1 MTKSIQFSVVAAVV
15 ICLSSFS
22 FQSYAQDAGGLEEI
36 VVTAQKRSESMQ
48 DVPISIQV
56 FSADE
61 IERLNIRNTIDLVRN
76 VPNMIGI
83 NNVGLPQAASYFLRG
98 VGQDESISSL
108 DPAVG
113 TFVDGVYISRQIAN
127 NAKLYDVDSVEVLR
141 GPQGTLYG
149 RNTSGGAIRIITQK
163 PHDHNEGFIDLA
175 YGEYDTKEV
184 TGKVNLAISDNLFLK
199 VTAFYLDQSDGFL
212 QNVTLNRD
220 QWTQEAT
227 GARLQV
233 LYSPS
238 DQFEA
243 LFTYEHSD
251 DDTGGIVGAN
261 ALSACCSNDVYKVES
276 GLVNTWAGTNLDAY
290 SLKATWDLD
299 NMQVD
304 LIMARRDL
312 NHNFMNDYSD
322 QVVPAYII
330 PNNSYHVQ
338 ESVELN
344 FSGEGREGAVRWAAG
359 ASYYDDDNDVT
370 FGDGLCLFG
379 CVVEA
384 TFWRDMT
391 NVTKTRAI
399 YADVAFDINDQW
411 TLTVGGRHT
420 DDSRVMTVQQYLD
433 VSPIKIRDR
442 NQGNFLNRSGYI
454 QIPGVTFGTA
464 DVVALGTP
472 DRFDI
477 SEFTSRVI
485 IEYNPTDSIMVY
497 ASVADSFKGGGWAA
511 RVTSAADFKGLTPE
525 FVDSRE
531 FGMKSQWLNDT
542 LRFNITY
549 FDSDYKDLQ
558 VTALDQVTGA
568 FVYSNKA
575 DASVDGIEAEF
586 VYAPRDNLTVFA
598 NLGTLNGNYTD
609 VRAGAEGLMT
619 KELKRTPDLSYRL
632 GVLYDQDMANGEMN
646 LSVVLNHEDEYY
658 TNQNNT
664 AYGLRPSADT
674 WDLNVTYR
682 PSDANWRVTAG
693 CTNCADEERWN
704 STLDFGSLGFATQFQ
719 DLPRMWRVS
728 FRYDY

>member
-1 MTKSIQFSVVAAVV
+1 MTKSIQFSVVAVVV

-127 NAKLYDVDSVEVLR
+127 NARLYDVDSVEVLR

-184 TGKVNLAISDNLFLK
+184 TGKANLAISDSIFLK

-220 QWTQEAT
+220 QWTREAT
-227 GARLQV
+227 GARVQV

-238 DQFEA
+238 DRFEA
-243 LFTYEHSD
+243 LLSYEHSD

-261 ALSACCSNDVYKVES
+261 ALSACCSDDVYQVES

-304 LIMARRDL
+304 LIMARRNL

-322 QVVPAYII
+322 QALPAYII
-330 PNNSYHVQ
+330 PNDSDHMQ

-379 CVVEA
+379 CAVEA

-391 NVTKTRAI
+391 NVTKTRAV

-442 NQGNFLNRSGYI
+442 NRGNFLDRSGYI

-558 VTALDQVTGA
+558 VTAIDQVSGA

-609 VRAGAEGLMT
+609 VRPGAEGLMT

-632 GVLYDQDMANGEMN
+632 GVLYDQDMANGEMS

-664 AYGLRPSADT
+664 TYGLRPSADT

-693 CTNCADEERWN
+693 CTNCADEARWN

-719 DLPRMWRVS
+719 DLPRLWRVS

>member
-1 MTKSIQFSVVAAVV
+1 MTKSIQFSALAVV
-15 ICLSSFS
+15 MICLGSFS
-22 FQSYAQDAGGLEEI
+22 FQSYAQEGALEEI

-56 FSADE
+56 FTADE
-61 IERLNIRNTIDLVRN
+61 IERLNISNTIDLVRN

-127 NAKLYDVDSVEVLR
+127 NARLYDVDSVEVLR

-184 TGKVNLAISDNLFLK
+184 TGKANLAISDNIFLK

-220 QWTQEAT
+220 QWTREAT
-227 GARLQV
+227 GARVQV

-238 DQFEA
+238 DRFEA
-243 LFTYEHSD
+243 LLSYEHSD

-261 ALSACCSNDVYKVES
+261 ALSACCADDVYKVES

-290 SLKATWDLD
+290 SLRATWDLD

-304 LIMARRDL
+304 LIMARRNL

-322 QVVPAYII
+322 QALPAYII
-330 PNNSYHVQ
+330 PNDSDHMQ

-379 CVVEA
+379 CAVEA

-391 NVTKTRAI
+391 NVTKTRAV

-442 NQGNFLNRSGYI
+442 NRGNFLDRSGYI

-497 ASVADSFKGGGWAA
+497 ASVSDSFKGGGWAA

-525 FVDSRE
+525 FVDSVE

-542 LRFNITY
+542 VRFNITY

-558 VTALDQVTGA
+558 VTAIDQVSGA

-586 VYAPRDNLTVFA
+586 VYAPRDNFTLFA

-609 VRAGAEGLMT
+609 VRPGAEGLMT

-658 TNQNNT
+658 NNQNNT

-719 DLPRMWRVS
+719 DLPRLWRVS

>member
-1 MTKSIQFSVVAAVV
+1 MSKNIKFTVLAVV
-15 ICLSSFS
+15 LTCLSSFS
-22 FQSYAQDAGGLEEI
+22 FQGYAQDESGLEEI

-56 FSADE
+56 FSADT
-61 IERLNIRNTIDLVRN
+61 IERLNISNTIDLVRN

-127 NAKLYDVDSVEVLR
+127 NTRLYDVERAEVLR

-149 RNTSGGAIRIITQK
+149 RNTSGGAVRIITQK
-163 PHDHNEGFIDLA
+163 PHDHNEGFIDIA
-175 YGEYDTKEV
+175 YGEYDTTEV
-184 TGKVNLAISDNLFLK
+184 TGKVNLVISDNIFAK
-199 VTAFYLDQSDGFL
+199 FTAFRLDQSDGFL
-212 QNVTLNRD
+212 ENVTLNRD
-220 QWTQEAT
+220 QWVREAT
-227 GARLQV
+227 GARVQI

-243 LFTYEHSD
+243 LFSYEHSD

-261 ALSACCSNDVYKVES
+261 ALSACCADDVYKVES
-276 GLVNTWAGTNLDAY
+276 GLENTWAGTNLDAY
-290 SLKATWDLD
+290 SLKATWSLD
-299 NMQVD
+299 KMDVD

-322 QVVPAYII
+322 GVIPAYII
-330 PNNSYHVQ
+330 PNDSDHVQ

-344 FSGEGREGAVRWAAG
+344 FSGERRDGAIRWAAG

-391 NVTKTRAI
+391 NVTKTRAF
-399 YADVAFDINDQW
+399 YADVAIDINDQW

-420 DDSRVMTVQQYLD
+420 DDDRVMTVQQYID
-433 VSPIKIRDR
+433 VNPLAIRFR
-442 NQGNFLNRSGYI
+442 NRSNFLDRSGYI
-454 QIPGVTFGTA
+454 PMWGTA

-472 DRFDI
+472 DRFNI
-477 SEFTSRVI
+477 SEFTSRVV

-511 RVTSAADFKGLTPE
+511 RVTGVADFKGLTPE
-525 FVDSRE
+525 FVESIE
-531 FGMKSQWLNDT
+531 LGMKSQWLNDT

-549 FDSDYKDLQ
+549 FDSDYDDLQ
-558 VTALDQVTGA
+558 VTAIDQVSGA

-586 VYAPRDNLTVFA
+586 VYVPQDNLTVFA
-598 NLGTLNGNYTD
+598 NVGTLNGNYTD
-609 VRAGAEGLMT
+609 VRPGAEGLMT
-619 KELKRTPDLSYRL
+619 KELKRTPDMSYRL
-632 GVLYDQDMANGEMN
+632 GVLYDQDIGSGELN

-664 AYGLRPSADT
+664 PFGTRPSADT

-682 PSDANWRVTAG
+682 PNDENWRVTAG
-693 CTNCADEERWN
+693 CTNCSDEDRFN
-704 STLDFGSLGFATQFQ
+704 STLDFGTLGFATQFQ
-719 DLPRMWRVS
+719 DLPRLWKVS

>member
-1 MTKSIQFSVVAAVV
+1 MTKSIQFSVVAVVV

-127 NAKLYDVDSVEVLR
+127 NARLYDVDSVEVLR

-175 YGEYDTKEV
+175 YGEYDTREV
-184 TGKVNLAISDNLFLK
+184 TGKANLAISDNLFLK

-227 GARLQV
+227 GARVQV
-233 LYSPS
+233 LYSPT
-238 DQFEA
+238 DRFET

-261 ALSACCSNDVYKVES
+261 ALSACCSDDVYQVES

-304 LIMARRDL
+304 LIMARRNL

-322 QVVPAYII
+322 QALPAYII
-330 PNNSYHVQ
+330 PNDSDHMQ
-338 ESVELN
+338 ESAELN

-379 CVVEA
+379 CAVEA

-391 NVTKTRAI
+391 NVTKTRAV

-433 VSPIKIRDR
+433 VNPLKIRDR
-442 NQGNFLNRSGYI
+442 NQGNFLDRSGYI

-477 SEFTSRVI
+477 SEFTSRVV

-511 RVTSAADFKGLTPE
+511 RVTSAVDFKGLTPE

-558 VTALDQVTGA
+558 VTAIDQVSGA

-609 VRAGAEGLMT
+609 VRPGAEGLMT

-632 GVLYDQDMANGEMN
+632 GVLYDQDIANGEMN

-674 WDLNVTYR
+674 LDLNVTYR
-682 PSDANWRVTAG
+682 PSDANWRLTAG

>member
-1 MTKSIQFSVVAAVV
+1 MTKSIQFSVVAVVV

-127 NAKLYDVDSVEVLR
+127 NARLYDVDSVEVLR

-175 YGEYDTKEV
+175 YGEYDTREV
-184 TGKVNLAISDNLFLK
+184 TGKANLAISDNLFLK

-227 GARLQV
+227 GARVQV

-238 DQFEA
+238 ERFEA
-243 LFTYEHSD
+243 LLTYEHSD

-261 ALSACCSNDVYKVES
+261 ALSACCSDDVYKVES

-304 LIMARRDL
+304 LIMARRNL

-322 QVVPAYII
+322 QVIPAYII
-330 PNNSYHVQ
+330 PNDSDHMQ
-338 ESVELN
+338 ESAELN

-379 CVVEA
+379 CAVEA

-391 NVTKTRAI
+391 NVTKTRAV

-433 VSPIKIRDR
+433 VNPLKIRDR
-442 NQGNFLNRSGYI
+442 NQGNFLDRSGYI

-511 RVTSAADFKGLTPE
+511 RVTSAVDFKGLTPE

-575 DASVDGIEAEF
+575 DASVDGIEAEL

-609 VRAGAEGLMT
+609 VRPGAEGLMT

-632 GVLYDQDMANGEMN
+632 GVLYDQDIATGEIN

>member
-1 MTKSIQFSVVAAVV
+1 MTKSIQFSALAVV
-15 ICLSSFS
+15 MICLGSFS
-22 FQSYAQDAGGLEEI
+22 FQSYAQEGALEEI

-127 NAKLYDVDSVEVLR
+127 NARLYDVDSVEVLR

-184 TGKVNLAISDNLFLK
+184 TGKANLAISDNLFLK

-220 QWTQEAT
+220 QWTREAT
-227 GARLQV
+227 GARVQG

-238 DQFEA
+238 DRFEA
-243 LFTYEHSD
+243 LLSYEHSD

-261 ALSACCSNDVYKVES
+261 ALSACCADDVYKVES

-304 LIMARRDL
+304 LIMARRNL

-322 QVVPAYII
+322 QVIPAYII
-330 PNNSYHVQ
+330 PNDSDHMQ
-338 ESVELN
+338 ESAELN

-391 NVTKTRAI
+391 NVTKTRAV

-442 NQGNFLNRSGYI
+442 NQDNFLDRSGYI

-525 FVDSRE
+525 FVDSIE

-558 VTALDQVTGA
+558 VTAIDQVSGA

-609 VRAGAEGLMT
+609 VRPGAEGLMT

-664 AYGLRPSADT
+664 SYGLRPSADT

-693 CTNCADEERWN
+693 CTNCADEARWN

-719 DLPRMWRVS
+719 DLPRLWRVS

>member
-1 MTKSIQFSVVAAVV
+1 MTKSIQFSAVAVVV

-127 NAKLYDVDSVEVLR
+127 NARLYDVDSVEVLR

-175 YGEYDTKEV
+175 YGEYDTREV
-184 TGKVNLAISDNLFLK
+184 TGKANLVISDNLFLK

-227 GARLQV
+227 GARVQV

-238 DQFEA
+238 DRFEA
-243 LFTYEHSD
+243 LLTYEHSD

-261 ALSACCSNDVYKVES
+261 ALSACCSDDVYKVES

-290 SLKATWDLD
+290 SLRATWDLD

-304 LIMARRDL
+304 LIMARRNL

-322 QVVPAYII
+322 QALPAYII
-330 PNNSYHVQ
+330 PNDSDHMQ

-379 CVVEA
+379 CAVEA

-391 NVTKTRAI
+391 NVTKTRAV

-442 NQGNFLNRSGYI
+442 NRGNFLDRSGYI

-511 RVTSAADFKGLTPE
+511 RVTSAVDFKGLTPE

-609 VRAGAEGLMT
+609 VRPGAEDLMT

-658 TNQNNT
+658 NNQNNT

>member
-1 MTKSIQFSVVAAVV
+1 MTKSIQFSAVAVV
-15 ICLSSFS
+15 MICLSSFS

-127 NAKLYDVDSVEVLR
+127 NARLYDVDSVEVLR

-184 TGKVNLAISDNLFLK
+184 TGKANLAISDNLFLK

-220 QWTQEAT
+220 QWTREAT
-227 GARLQV
+227 GARVQV

-238 DQFEA
+238 DRFEA
-243 LFTYEHSD
+243 LLSYEHSD

-261 ALSACCSNDVYKVES
+261 ALSACCADDVYKVES

-304 LIMARRDL
+304 LIMARRNL

-322 QVVPAYII
+322 QALPAYII
-330 PNNSYHVQ
+330 PNDSDHMQ
-338 ESVELN
+338 ESIELN

-391 NVTKTRAI
+391 NVTKTRAV

-442 NQGNFLNRSGYI
+442 NRGNFLDRSGYI

-525 FVDSRE
+525 FVDSIE

-542 LRFNITY
+542 VRFNITY

-558 VTALDQVTGA
+558 VTAIDQVSGA

-609 VRAGAEGLMT
+609 VRPGAEGLMT

-658 TNQNNT
+658 NNQNNT

-719 DLPRMWRVS
+719 DLPRLWRVS